1 MKTYLDK
8 LWEQKM
14 DASYGKNSNNN
25 VQGVLSLNYQ
35 FNEKHSM
42 GVRYD
47 MDKYFNSTGDW
58 RYTANIYADQE
69 LYENNTSTMIGED
82 PSTRHSLN
90 YYYNGQIGDWNIDFN
105 ADGLWSVKEESQ
117 HTREI
122 TNGETENDVNTFNKI
137 TEHCMPQN

>member
-47 MDKYFNSTGDW
+47 MDKILQTLQATGVTQPISMPTKNCTKQYKYDDW
-58 RYTANIYADQE
+58 
-69 LYENNTSTMIGED
+69 
-82 PSTRHSLN
+82 
-90 YYYNGQIGDWNIDFN
+90 
-105 ADGLWSVKEESQ
+105 
-117 HTREI
+117 
-122 TNGETENDVNTFNKI
+122 
-137 TEHCMPQN
+137 